1 MLEGGSVLMPSSRK
15 KALPYKVVLTQSARK
30 DFHSLDGSVKL
41 QVAKQLKKLETSPHV
56 GEHLGKRGPF
66 DLTGHY
72 KLYAVKKTI
81 RIVYRI
87 HESTV
92 IVEVVAIGKR
102 EDLQVYKSAFE
113 RILKEQ
119 NK

>member
-1 MLEGGSVLMPSSRK
+1 M
-15 KALPYKVVLTQSARK
+15 PYKIILTEAAKK
-30 DFHSLDGSVKL
+30 DFHALDGSIKL
-41 QVAKQLKKLETSPHV
+41 PVAKQLKKLETSPHL
-56 GEHLGKRGPF
+56 GEHLGKRGPL

-72 KLYAVKKTI
+72 KLYAVKKTV

-87 HESTV
+87 DEATV

-113 RILKEQ
+113 RILKE
-119 NK
+119 KGRKGK